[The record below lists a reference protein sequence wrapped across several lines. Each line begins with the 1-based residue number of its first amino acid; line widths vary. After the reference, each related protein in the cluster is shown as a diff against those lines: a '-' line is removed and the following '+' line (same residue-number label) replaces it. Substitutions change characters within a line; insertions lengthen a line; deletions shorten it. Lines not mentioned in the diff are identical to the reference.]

1 MFSSSSSSSL
11 SSGSSSSS
19 SSILELKSSSSS
31 SSEFPN
37 EWQKLMPFSYFI
49 KNNNEITAITF
60 GGEMAFASSADN
72 DSVLSSSNRFKWES
86 FFRIAGEQISCLF
99 FSANFLYIGT
109 SLSGKIIKVNIQ
121 TKDSKVSNSLNSGV
135 KSIIEMNNVLY
146 VFTEGGIYMAFE
158 TAKSLMLNNIY
169 RFSSSCNSAKLLNN
183 NIYISTNEEN
193 VLIFDG
199 QNVKK
204 HTMTSLSATNLLNIN
219 TKINRACALDAY
231 RDGIVVGLSN
241 KSEVLLIEKNTTT
254 KLIDNGVGRIYD
266 ICSIDSDSFLFS
278 DDNGLFLF
286 YEEQIESSS
295 DSDES
300 SQTSNELTKDGI
312 ILTSP
317 NSTNNYKHGDVVDIV
332 WNNIQNSGP
341 FKIILLNNGS
351 KINTITSYTNAI
363 DSSSETRTFQW
374 IVPNDISGNK
384 FQIKIE
390 TISGTQSGES
400 SLFSIEYDNKSQ
412 NIAKTNNCI
421 KLLSLDNEFI
431 TKIVIDDVYKNVVFG
446 TSNGRILS
454 ADYIDIMAHAT
465 GNTKIY
471 ANVKSNYGN
480 ESNQAEIIV
489 SHALNNYIATIDDS
503 AIDWIHFAKKTT
515 FLNNATVNGIFT
527 SEIIDGGVDHGLW
540 TGISWGQV
548 KNSNDIRLYIRNAA
562 TIEDLYNS
570 KWNIGFSESSIT
582 PNKNISNFGLNKRYV
597 QVKIEIISSLANIS
611 GLVSHVTLSNF
622 KKHSVSFF
630 TTKFSTNSFKN
641 GFLTAN
647 ISKPI
652 NTEVEFGYTHGNSIS
667 WDNYKRILPD
677 EYFETDGKDIK
688 IGLKLISYKNLIP
701 SVSEFAIIID
711 GEKKILQ

>member
-135 KSIIEMNNVLY
+135 KSIIEMNDVLY
-146 VFTEGGIYMAFE
+146 VFTEGGIYIVFE
-158 TAKSLMLNNIY
+158 TTQSLMLNNIY
-169 RFSSSCNSAKLLNN
+169 SFSSACNSAKLLNN

-204 HTMTSLSATNLLNIN
+204 HTTTSLSATNLLNIN

-231 RDGIVVGLSN
+231 RDGVVVGLSN

-503 AIDWIHFAKKTT
+503 AIDWIH
-515 FLNNATVNGIFT
+515 
-527 SEIIDGGVDHGLW
+527 
-540 TGISWGQV
+540 
-548 KNSNDIRLYIRNAA
+548 
-562 TIEDLYNS
+562 
-570 KWNIGFSESSIT
+570 
-582 PNKNISNFGLNKRYV
+582 
-597 QVKIEIISSLANIS
+597 
-611 GLVSHVTLSNF
+611 
-622 KKHSVSFF
+622 
-630 TTKFSTNSFKN
+630 
-641 GFLTAN
+641 
-647 ISKPI
+647 
-652 NTEVEFGYTHGNSIS
+652 
-667 WDNYKRILPD
+667 
-677 EYFETDGKDIK
+677 
-688 IGLKLISYKNLIP
+688 
-701 SVSEFAIIID
+701 
-711 GEKKILQ
+711 